1 MCIMQRLSLPLLVTA
16 IMTPQLLETLY
27 SPALTAI
34 RSNFG
39 VSAAQAGQTL
49 SIYFFAFALGVAFWG
64 AFCDRFGRRPAM
76 LAGLALYLV
85 GAGLAL
91 LSGSFTLLLAARAL
105 IAFGAAV
112 GSIVTQTMLRDVYQ
126 GPALGRMFALVGI
139 ALSISPLLGMFAG
152 GALVAWGGSAAIFTA
167 QAAWAL
173 ALLLWSYGTLPETR
187 RRQTATAA
195 APGIALTAILRD
207 RHIWCSALLVAS
219 FNIMVFSYFSLAPFM
234 FERLGLNSQQFGYSG
249 VMLALGSLAGALLNR
264 HLLAR
269 GVSAK
274 HQILLGGLLAVA
286 SGVALFWWQH
296 SLWML
301 LPCALVML
309 AFGLAIPNVLSQALS
324 RYRQQLGTAGALF
337 GLLYYLLIG
346 LGLTIA
352 ARGQDLAATL
362 LLCGLLSL
370 WCAGRLPA
378 GAPELNP
385 KAAR

>member
-1 MCIMQRLSLPLLVTA
+1 MQRLSLPLLVTA

-34 RSNFG
+34 RSDFC

-187 RRQTATAA
+187 QRQTATAA

>member
-1 MCIMQRLSLPLLVTA
+1 MQRLSLPLLVTA

-27 SPALTAI
+27 SPTLTAI
-34 RSNFG
+34 RSDFG

-173 ALLLWSYGTLPETR
+173 ALLLCSYGTLPETR

>member
-1 MCIMQRLSLPLLVTA
+1 
-16 IMTPQLLETLY
+16 
-27 SPALTAI
+27 
-34 RSNFG
+34 
-39 VSAAQAGQTL
+39 
-49 SIYFFAFALGVAFWG
+49 
-64 AFCDRFGRRPAM
+64 M

-85 GAGLAL
+85 GAGIAL
-91 LSGSFTLLLAARAL
+91 LSGNFTLLLAARAL

-152 GALVAWGGSAAIFTA
+152 GALVAWGGSAAIFIA

-187 RRQTATAA
+187 QRQTATAA
-195 APGIALTAILRD
+195 APGIALTTMLRD

-234 FERLGLNSQQFGYSG
+234 FERLGLSSQQFGYSG
-249 VMLALGSLAGALLNR
+249 AMLALGSLAGALLNR

-301 LPCALVML
+301 LP
-309 AFGLAIPNVLSQALS
+309 
-324 RYRQQLGTAGALF
+324 
-337 GLLYYLLIG
+337 
-346 LGLTIA
+346 
-352 ARGQDLAATL
+352 AR
-362 LLCGLLSL
+362 
-370 WCAGRLPA
+370 W
-378 GAPELNP
+378 
-385 KAAR
+385 

>member
-1 MCIMQRLSLPLLVTA
+1 MQRLSLPLLVTA
-16 IMTPQLLETLY
+16 IMTPQILETLY

-34 RSNFG
+34 RSDFG
-39 VSAAQAGQTL
+39 ISAAQAGQTL

-76 LAGLALYLV
+76 LAGLVLYLV
-85 GAGLAL
+85 GAGIAL

-152 GALVAWGGSAAIFTA
+152 GALVAWGGSAAIFIA

-187 RRQTATAA
+187 QRQTAT
-195 APGIALTAILRD
+195 GIALTTMLRD

-234 FERLGLNSQQFGYSG
+234 FERLGLSSQQFGYSG

-274 HQILLGGLLAVA
+274 RQILLGGLLAVA

-309 AFGLAIPNVLSQALS
+309 AFGLAIPNVLSQALT
-324 RYRQQLGTAGALF
+324 RYREQLGTAGALF

-378 GAPELNP
+378 GTPELSP

>member
-1 MCIMQRLSLPLLVTA
+1 MQRLSLPLLVTA

-34 RSNFG
+34 RSDFG

-274 HQILLGGLLAVA
+274 HQILLGGLLAEA

-362 LLCGLLSL
+362 LLYGLLSL

>member
-1 MCIMQRLSLPLLVTA
+1 MQRLSLPLLVTA

-34 RSNFG
+34 RSDFG

-234 FERLGLNSQQFGYSG
+234 FERLGLKSQQFGYSG

>member
-1 MCIMQRLSLPLLVTA
+1 MQRLSLPLLVTA

-34 RSNFG
+34 RSDFG

-64 AFCDRFGRRPAM
+64 TFCDRFGRRPAM

-126 GPALGRMFALVGI
+126 GPVLGRMFALVGI

>member
-1 MCIMQRLSLPLLVTA
+1 MQRLSLPLLVTA

-34 RSNFG
+34 RSDFG

-105 IAFGAAV
+105 IAFGASV

>member
-1 MCIMQRLSLPLLVTA
+1 MQRLSLPLLVTA
-16 IMTPQLLETLY
+16 IMTPQILETLY

-34 RSNFG
+34 RSDFG
-39 VSAAQAGQTL
+39 ISAAQAGQTL
-49 SIYFFAFALGVAFWG
+49 SIYFIAFALGVAFWG

-173 ALLLWSYGTLPETR
+173 VLLLWSYGTLPETR
-187 RRQTATAA
+187 PRQTATAA
-195 APGIALTAILRD
+195 APGIALATMLRD

-269 GVSAK
+269 GISAK
-274 HQILLGGLLAVA
+274 RQILLGGLLAVA
-286 SGVALFWWQH
+286 SGVALFGWQH

>member
-1 MCIMQRLSLPLLVTA
+1 MQRLSLPLLVTA
-16 IMTPQLLETLY
+16 IMTPQILETLY

-34 RSNFG
+34 RSDFG
-39 VSAAQAGQTL
+39 ISAAQAGQTL

-173 ALLLWSYGTLPETR
+173 VLLLWSYGTLPETR
-187 RRQTATAA
+187 PRQTATAA
-195 APGIALTAILRD
+195 APGIALATMLRD

-274 HQILLGGLLAVA
+274 RQILLGGLLAVA

>member
-1 MCIMQRLSLPLLVTA
+1 MQRLSLPLLVTA
-16 IMTPQLLETLY
+16 IMTPQILETLY

-34 RSNFG
+34 RSDFS

-85 GAGLAL
+85 GAGIAL

-152 GALVAWGGSAAIFTA
+152 GALVTWGGSAAIFTA

-187 RRQTATAA
+187 QRQTTRATV
-195 APGIALTAILRD
+195 PGIALTTILRD

-234 FERLGLNSQQFGYSG
+234 FEKLGLDSQQFGYSG

-269 GVSAK
+269 GVSTK
-274 HQILLGGLLAVA
+274 RQILLGGLLALA

-309 AFGLAIPNVLSQALS
+309 AFGLAIPNVLSQALT

-352 ARGQDLAATL
+352 ARGQNLAATL

-378 GAPELNP
+378 GAPELSP

>member
-1 MCIMQRLSLPLLVTA
+1 MQRLSLPLLVTA
-16 IMTPQLLETLY
+16 IMTPQLPETLY

-34 RSNFG
+34 RSDFG

-105 IAFGAAV
+105 IAFGASV

>member
-1 MCIMQRLSLPLLVTA
+1 MQRLSLPLLVTA
-16 IMTPQLLETLY
+16 IMTPQILETLY

-34 RSNFG
+34 RSDFG
-39 VSAAQAGQTL
+39 ISAAQAGQTL

-85 GAGLAL
+85 GAGIAL

-152 GALVAWGGSAAIFTA
+152 GALVAWGGSAAIFIA

-187 RRQTATAA
+187 QRQTATAA
-195 APGIALTAILRD
+195 APGIALTTMLRD

-234 FERLGLNSQQFGYSG
+234 FERLGLSSQQFGYSG

-274 HQILLGGLLAVA
+274 RQILLGGLLAVA

-309 AFGLAIPNVLSQALS
+309 AFGLAIPNVLSQALT
-324 RYRQQLGTAGALF
+324 RYREQLGTAGALF

-378 GAPELNP
+378 GTPELSP

>member
-1 MCIMQRLSLPLLVTA
+1 MQRLSLPLLVTA

-34 RSNFG
+34 RSDFG

-152 GALVAWGGSAAIFTA
+152 GALVVWGGSAAIFTA

>member
-1 MCIMQRLSLPLLVTA
+1 MQRLSLPLLVTA

-34 RSNFG
+34 RSDFG

-105 IAFGAAV
+105 IAFGAAI

-152 GALVAWGGSAAIFTA
+152 GALVVWGGSAAIFTA

>member
-1 MCIMQRLSLPLLVTA
+1 MQRLSLPLLVTA

-34 RSNFG
+34 RSDFG

-126 GPALGRMFALVGI
+126 GPALARMFALVGI

-274 HQILLGGLLAVA
+274 HQILLGGLLAAA

>member
-1 MCIMQRLSLPLLVTA
+1 MQRLSLPLLVTA

-34 RSNFG
+34 RSDFG

>member
-1 MCIMQRLSLPLLVTA
+1 MQRLSLPLLVTA

-27 SPALTAI
+27 SPTLTAI
-34 RSNFG
+34 RSDFG

>member
-1 MCIMQRLSLPLLVTA
+1 MQRLSLPLLVTA

-34 RSNFG
+34 RSDFG

-301 LPCALVML
+301 LPCTLVML

>member
-1 MCIMQRLSLPLLVTA
+1 MQRLSLPLLVTA

-34 RSNFG
+34 RSDFG

-64 AFCDRFGRRPAM
+64 TFCDRFGRRPAM

>member
-1 MCIMQRLSLPLLVTA
+1 MSRLSLPLLVTA
-16 IMTPQLLETLY
+16 IMTPQILETLY

-34 RSNFG
+34 RSDFG

-49 SIYFFAFALGVAFWG
+49 SVYFFAFALGVAFWG

-76 LAGLALYLV
+76 LAGLTFYLI
-85 GAGLAL
+85 GAGIAL

-112 GSIVTQTMLRDVYQ
+112 GSIVTQTLLRDTYQ
-126 GPALGRMFALVGI
+126 GPALGRMFALFGI

-152 GALVAWGGSAAIFTA
+152 GALVAWGGSAAVFTA

-173 ALLLWSYGTLPETR
+173 ALLLWSFCSLPETR
-187 RRQTATAA
+187 PSRPGPA
-195 APGIALTAILRD
+195 APGVALMAMLGD
-207 RHIWCSALLVAS
+207 RHIWLSALLVAS

-234 FERLGLNSQQFGYSG
+234 FERLGLSSQQFGYSG
-249 VMLALGSLAGALLNR
+249 VTLALGSLAGALLNR
-264 HLLAR
+264 YLLAR

-274 HQILLGGLLAVA
+274 RQILLGGMLALA
-286 SGVALFWWQH
+286 SGVALLWWQH

-301 LPCALVML
+301 LPSLLVML

-324 RYRQQLGTAGALF
+324 RYRQQRGTAGALF

-346 LGLTIA
+346 LGLAIA
-352 ARGQDLAATL
+352 ARGQDLALTL
-362 LLCGLLSL
+362 LLCSLLSL

-378 GAPELNP
+378 GAPELSP
-385 KAAR
+385 TAAR